1 MNCGRSFY
9 QQSYEIRD
17 IVNEVVSKKEKLP
30 DVNSL
35 MRGRSFTNNLNSLPD
50 KLNETV
56 FENECLPALN
66 VVN

>member
-1 MNCGRSFY
+1 MEDLFY
-9 QQSYEIRD
+9 QQSDEIRD